1 MFNLKPNL
9 LELRL
14 TDPVL
19 GHQVANLIDQAHD
32 DIKKDLRLAILRKLE
47 QCELYSLELG
57 WINDP
62 PDYIDAYLRIRLFPE
77 RRSVTAEVDGDQME
91 DCNP

>member
-1 MFNLKPNL
+1 MFNIKPNL

-19 GHQVANLIDQAHD
+19 GHQVANLIDQGHE

-47 QCELYSLELG
+47 QRQLYSLEDG
-57 WINDP
+57 WINDA
-62 PDYIDAYLRIRLFPE
+62 PDYIDVYLRIRLFPE
-77 RRSVTAEVDGDQME
+77 RRSVTADVDSDME
-91 DCNP
+91 DFHS